1 MNRHSFFKYLAF
13 WTGGK
18 GGPSADRGPRTA
30 LRSQPAVR
38 FTSEQLDQLH
48 EILAP
53 GRDDANRSHAPAWDD
68 RDAGGPERQ
77 ARFLRAVDRAIAE
90 IATSRR
96 RGKGFLPLATLTGNP
111 RPPEG
116 AGDRR
121 GRSRTGPRR
130 RPA

>member
-1 MNRHSFFKYLAF
+1 MRRHSLFKYLAF

-18 GGPSADRGPRTA
+18 GRSSADRGPRA
-30 LRSQPAVR
+30 AIRSQPLVR

-53 GRDDANRSHAPAWDD
+53 GRDDANRSQAPAWDD
-68 RDAGGPERQ
+68 REAGAPERQ
-77 ARFLRAVDRAIAE
+77 ARFLRAVDRAISE

-96 RGKGFLPLATLTGNP
+96 RDKGFLPLARLTANP

-116 AGDRR
+116 DGDRR